1 MTPNVVVKEATVMAP
16 TACLTGTTYQSGV
29 SGTTKIISMGGLR
42 GVMRV
47 ATSTTNQQ
55 ITLPVVSIPG
65 NSSADANK
73 VMLQGKFLRIMNES
87 TLYRLEFAFGV
98 GAAVTL
104 VYGQTATMAAGHAS
118 AGWRLPP
125 ESWVDVIVPPDAT
138 HFAHIQETGAVAST
152 LAMYCSEGDTGGK

>member
-1 MTPNVVVKEATVMAP
+1 MGNAVEKEASIFGP
-16 TACLTGTTYQSGV
+16 TACLTGVTYQLPAD
-29 SGTTKIISMGGLR
+29 TKVISYGGLR

-55 ITLPVVSIPG
+55 ITLPVVSVPG
-65 NSSADANK
+65 NAAAVDK
-73 VMLQGKFLRIMNES
+73 VPLQGKFLRIMNES

-104 VYGQTATMAAGHAS
+104 VYGQLATMAAGS
-118 AGWRLPP
+118 AAAGFRLPP

-152 LAMYCSEGDTGGK
+152 LAMYCSEGNIGEK

>member
-1 MTPNVVVKEATVMAP
+1 MGNAVEKEASIFGP
-16 TACLTGTTYQSGV
+16 TACLTGTTYQDPAN
-29 SGTTKIISMGGLR
+29 TKVISYGGLR

-47 ATSTTNQQ
+47 ATSQAAVQQ
-55 ITLPVVSIPG
+55 ITLPVVAVPS
-65 NSSADANK
+65 NSGTVNK
-73 VMLQGKFLRIMNES
+73 VPLQGKFLRIMNES

-118 AGWRLPP
+118 CGWRLPP
-125 ESWVDVIVPPDAT
+125 ESYVDVIVPPDAT

-152 LAMYCSEGDTGGK
+152 LAMYCSEGCVGDK